1 MAKYQRVP
9 LNVDALFLSDG
20 TIKPR
25 KIILKDEVF
34 TIDKVISHKNY
45 CPRVVPCVAP
55 VEYTVTVEGVSKKIY
70 YEPHSNMWF
79 SVKRYE
85 K

>member
-1 MAKYQRVP
+1 MVEYKRIP
-9 LNVDALFLSDG
+9 LTIDALFLADG

-25 KIILKDEVF
+25 KIILKEGVF
-34 TIDKVISHKNY
+34 SIDRVFSVKNY

-55 VEYTVTVEGVSKKIY
+55 LEYTVLVEGNEKKIY
-70 YEPHSNMWF
+70 FEPHSNMWF
-79 SVKRYE
+79 SVKAYE